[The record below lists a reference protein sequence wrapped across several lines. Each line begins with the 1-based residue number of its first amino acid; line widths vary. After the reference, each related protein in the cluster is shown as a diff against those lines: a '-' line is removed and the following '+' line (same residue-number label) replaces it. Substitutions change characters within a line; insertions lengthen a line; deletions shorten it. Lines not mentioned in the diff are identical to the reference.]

1 MGSSR
6 VVFLVQLVL
15 IIALAWLAVYFG
27 RDEIRGLLGREA
39 GQAAAPARARTGD
52 KDGGPDVLVS
62 PAVQKATGI
71 ETQRPKGHDL
81 RPSLPMQG
89 VVADLRPLIELRSR
103 MLAAVRDADAL
114 RAAAVR
120 SRAEYLR
127 VRTLYEDDRNASQ
140 RALQAAEA
148 ERVAADSRLSTA
160 EAGIAALREQLRQEW
175 GPELGRWAEA
185 VRSPRLER
193 LLDGTDALLLMNLR
207 LGAGAPKQMGQLE
220 ILPPANAGDTRRAT
234 LVSPAPRIDPGVPG
248 ATYFYRVAAKGLR
261 IGERVTGRLPL
272 GEKEIEGVI
281 IPPSAVVWHG
291 GKAWVYVQEAAD
303 RFERREVSTAEPV
316 GDGWFDT
323 KIDFDDRVV
332 VRGAQL
338 LLSEELRSQITNENE
353 D

>member
-6 VVFLVQLVL
+6 AVFLVQLVL

-27 RDEIRGLLGREA
+27 RDEIRGLLGRET
-39 GQAAAPARARTGD
+39 GQAAAPARARAD

-81 RPSLPMQG
+81 RPSVPMQG
-89 VVADLRPLIELRSR
+89 VVADLRPLIELRAR
-103 MLAAVRDADAL
+103 TLAAVRDADAL

-120 SRAEYLR
+120 SGAEYQR

-148 ERVAADSRLSTA
+148 ERVAADSRLSAA

-185 VRSPRLER
+185 ARSPQLER
-193 LLDGTDALLLMNLR
+193 LLDGTEVLLLMNLR
-207 LGAGAPKQMGQLE
+207 LGAVAPKQMGQLD
-220 ILPPANAGDTRRAT
+220 IVSPANAETRRAT
-234 LVSPAPRIDPGVPG
+234 LVSPAPRIDPGAPG

-261 IGERVTGRLPL
+261 IGERVSGRLPL

-281 IPPSAVVWHG
+281 IPPGAVVWHG

-303 RFERREVSTAEPV
+303 RFERREISTAEPV

-338 LLSEELRSQITNENE
+338 LLSEELRNQITNENE